1 MHYLLAMEHVER
13 LARDIRRNE
22 QHLLEA
28 NIHHKSTV
36 KVIFRIIEKAISIIT
51 YHVNINNLSY
61 DEDRSIEGRFKYIHY
76 LIGHHP
82 NDKHPIYV
90 SRYENKDVV
99 ESTVSC
105 ESVMVHVTSN
115 TVLCTDPHVER
126 SVIVDP
132 LVIDWIRLSIDEVHK
147 TLLLISS
154 ISRSHCS

>member
-51 YHVNINNLSY
+51 YPVNIN
-61 DEDRSIEGRFKYIHY
+61 
-76 LIGHHP
+76 
-82 NDKHPIYV
+82 
-90 SRYENKDVV
+90 
-99 ESTVSC
+99 C

-154 ISRSHCS
+154 ISRSH

>member
-1 MHYLLAMEHVER
+1 MDYLLAMEHVER
-13 LARDIRRNE
+13 LARNIRRNE
-22 QHLLEA
+22 QHLLES
-28 NIHHKSTV
+28 NIHHKNTI
-36 KVIFRIIEKAISIIT
+36 KVIFMIIEKTISIIT
-51 YHVNINNLSY
+51 YPTNINNLSY

-99 ESTVSC
+99 ESTFSC

-115 TVLCTDPHVER
+115 TVLCTDHHVER

-154 ISRSHCS
+154 ISRSH